1 MASRLPDELWA
12 SIGKRLNTKTDVS
25 RFRAVC
31 KSWRSSLPL
40 FAKPLPLQFP
50 IQIFTTNGYSLDCT
64 FTESVVYHLAP
75 PAVGNPRRGWL
86 NCVKEGESGETH
98 QMLYT
103 LSQSTVPQ
111 FPFSYPKLLNLL
123 EYRVFEVAK
132 LYGLRLSGQRISGK
146 AALSLNLEFPV
157 IMMVM
162 RMEGT
167 LFYGKLGFDSKKC
180 IQAFPLP
187 RQHPNTYQDP
197 NTNFFY
203 QDVIFYQGKFC
214 AVCRNGTAVEV
225 DSSLNVTVIAS
236 PIKNYHNFK
245 RLVESSG
252 ELLLVHEDTKPFIF
266 YRASFALPQ
275 APAEVVH
282 PAHDEDSY
290 SSYGFSDEESD
301 SSDEESDSFY
311 QELLLAPAPAE
322 AAHEGSFSSGANYQ
336 DSRILGELVLALPQ
350 VPAPAELAKPAHEAL
365 PHLLTPAEIVDPAH
379 DEDSY
384 SSSSSF
390 SVGYANELVTSRKFK
405 VYKLNAAE
413 KQWIEVEAEALRDR
427 ILVLGQEGSY
437 SVSTGDFPG
446 CGRGGSI
453 YFYDQDRRAVER
465 GIVC

>member
-1 MASRLPDELWA
+1 MASRLPDELWE
-12 SIGKRLNTKTDVS
+12 SIGKRVNTKTNVS

-50 IQIFTTNGYSLDCT
+50 IQVFTTNGYSLDCT

-75 PAVGNPRRGWL
+75 PAAGNPRRGWL

-132 LYGLRLSGQRISGK
+132 LYGLRLSGQRISG
-146 AALSLNLEFPV
+146 V
-157 IMMVM
+157 
-162 RMEGT
+162 
-167 LFYGKLGFDSKKC
+167 DSKKC

-187 RQHPNTYQDP
+187 RQHPNIYQDP

-236 PIKNYHNFK
+236 PIKNDLNFK
-245 RLVESSG
+245 HLVESSG

-266 YRASFALPQ
+266 YRASFSDEDSSNKALPQ

-301 SSDEESDSFY
+301 SFY
-311 QELLLAPAPAE
+311 QELLLAPALAE
-322 AAHEGSFSSGANYQ
+322 VAHEGGFSSGANYQ

-350 VPAPAELAKPAHEAL
+350 VPAPAELAKPAHDEDSSYEAL
-365 PHLLTPAEIVDPAH
+365 PHSPTPAEIVDPAH

-384 SSSSSF
+384 SSSSSS
-390 SVGYANELVTSRKFK
+390 SVGDTYELVTSRKFK

-413 KQWIEVEAEALRDR
+413 KQWVEVEAEALRDR
-427 ILVLGQEGSY
+427 ILVLGEEGSY

-453 YFYDQDRRAVER
+453 YFYDQDRRR
-465 GIVC
+465 